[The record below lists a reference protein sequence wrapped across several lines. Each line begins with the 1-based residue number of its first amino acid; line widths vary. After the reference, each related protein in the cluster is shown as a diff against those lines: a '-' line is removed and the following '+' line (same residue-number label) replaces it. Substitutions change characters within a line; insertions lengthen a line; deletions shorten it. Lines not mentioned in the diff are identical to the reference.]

1 MKGLSAGMGSG
12 DLQSKEN
19 QKNNFPIDLESSLN
33 VYSSPFKMEK
43 KKSRIL
49 QVSSLFSQMLL
60 FFVYYK
66 VLNKYLKCKIRM
78 LILLDFSLVLCL
90 FLSCLYP
97 IPMYT
102 WS

>member
-43 KKSRIL
+43 KKITY
-49 QVSSLFSQMLL
+49 SSG
-60 FFVYYK
+60 
-66 VLNKYLKCKIRM
+66 
-78 LILLDFSLVLCL
+78 
-90 FLSCLYP
+90 FLSFLTNAFVFCLLQSIKQ
-97 IPMYT
+97 IPEV
-102 WS
+102 